1 MKDYLTLA
9 YQPVETAV
17 STGDD
22 IANLLVALGATI
34 DIGLKRAMS
43 TYVSSQERRSLADWF
58 DFAINELTENIKDKT
73 IEHDGKAQENLKQ
86 LEQSKTPEGATGWKA
101 VRGKTLDDL
110 AAANAVNIEYQEKVR
125 AQQARQRQ
133 QTIERFTDTK
143 DFLLDIRATLTARE
157 AKTWNKI
164 YPTSESDAKPTNR
177 TTRHPYQAPI
187 ADDAQ
192 SDGYVFLN
200 KHHYRR
206 QYVPKHLV
214 EAYDQLYEACYT
226 GDNAK
231 VQQLCLPVE
240 GQDLTFARGGSVPL
254 NISVRQID
262 NSISPWDGCGE
273 AYRPSSA
280 KQTDMRTQDTH
291 RFLLPSMGAAGL
303 PPS

>member
-9 YQPVETAV
+9 YHPVETAV

-58 DFAINELTENIKDKT
+58 DFAINELTENIKAKT

-101 VRGKTLDDL
+101 VRGKYLDDL

-143 DFLLDIRATLTARE
+143 EFLRDIRATLTARK

-164 YPTSESDAKPTNR
+164 YPTSESAAKPTNQ
-177 TTRHPYQAPI
+177 TINHPYQAPI

-262 NSISPWDGCGE
+262 NSISSWDGCGE

-280 KQTDMRTQDTH
+280 KQTDMETQDIR